1 MKIAID
7 ISQIQYET
15 GVSNY
20 TKNLVKHLL
29 KIDHHNHYLLYG
41 TSLRQFSKLR
51 EFVDSLPPAKN
62 LGIKL
67 YRFPISLAA
76 YILGKT
82 RILPIDKFIGSVDL
96 IHTSDWIEPRVR
108 SDHIK
113 KVTTVHDLA
122 IFLFPTARDPGIF
135 KIQKIRLDHVKTE
148 SALIFADSKTTKDDL
163 IRFLDIHENKIK
175 VINLAPSG
183 DFKPQDDGKISE
195 VLAKYKIKKPYILS
209 VGTQEPRKNIQKLI
223 DAYVTIRKNFPQV
236 NLVLTG
242 KYGWGEDLNAR
253 LEENTNGKITIT
265 GFVPQEDLPVLY
277 AGARVFVYP
286 SLYEGFGL
294 PILEAMAAGTPVIAS
309 NNSSM
314 AEIAKDAAILVDP
327 RSENQLTKAIELVL
341 GLNLENYQKM
351 VRASMERAREY
362 SWSKTAKETLKS
374 YEEVFKTSD
383 NRS

>member
-7 ISQIQYET
+7 ITQTPYET

-62 LGIKL
+62 LEIKL

-82 RILPIDKFIGSVDL
+82 RILPIDKFIGPVDL
-96 IHTSDWIEPRVR
+96 IHTSDWIEPRVGSNHVR
-108 SDHIK
+108 
-113 KVTTVHDLA
+113 KVTTVHDLV
-122 IFLFPTARDPGIF
+122 IFLFPATRDPGIF
-135 KIQKIRLDHVKTE
+135 KTQMIRLHHVKAE
-148 SALIFADSKTTKDDL
+148 STLIFVDSKTTKDDL
-163 IRFLDIHENKIK
+163 KRFLDIQENKIK
-175 VINLAPSG
+175 VIFLAPSG
-183 DFKPQDDGKISE
+183 DFKPQDDDKTREI
-195 VLAKYKIKKPYILS
+195 LAKYKIKKPYILS

-253 LEENTNGKITIT
+253 LDENPKGGKITIT

-294 PILEAMAAGTPVIAS
+294 PILEAMAAGTPVITS

-314 AEIAKDAAILVDP
+314 SEIAKDAAILVDP

-351 VRASMERAREY
+351 VRASMERAKEY
-362 SWSKTAKETLKS
+362 SWSKTAKETLKG
-374 YEEVFKTSD
+374 YEEVFK
-383 NRS
+383 NK

>member
-7 ISQIQYET
+7 ITQTPYET

-62 LGIKL
+62 LEIKL

-82 RILPIDKFIGSVDL
+82 RILPIDKFIGPVDL

-108 SDHIK
+108 SDQIK
-113 KVTTVHDLA
+113 KVTTVHDLV
-122 IFLFPTARDPGIF
+122 IFLFPTTRDPGIF
-135 KIQKIRLDHVKTE
+135 KTQKIRLDHVKAE
-148 SALIFADSKTTKDDL
+148 STLIFVDSKTTKDDL
-163 IRFLDIHENKIK
+163 KRFLDIQENKIK
-175 VINLAPSG
+175 VIFLAPSG
-183 DFKPQDDGKISE
+183 DFKPQDDDKTREI
-195 VLAKYKIKKPYILS
+195 LAKYKIKKPYILS

-253 LEENTNGKITIT
+253 LDENPKGGKITIT

-294 PILEAMAAGTPVIAS
+294 PILEAMAAGTPVITS

-314 AEIAKDAAILVDP
+314 SEIAKDAAILVDP

-351 VRASMERAREY
+351 VRASMERAKEY
-362 SWSKTAKETLKS
+362 SWSKTAKETLKG
-374 YEEVFKTSD
+374 YEEVFK
-383 NRS
+383 NK